1 MSTTTRFL
9 RVGPIDG
16 DMFILPE
23 GVALTRARQLSD
35 DLRAVI
41 YVADEATKDNVETFK
56 PADPFKPGDLVRLRL
71 TTTRGEWLEGVEP
84 GTEGTVLDE
93 EAVGYFPDSAY
104 VEFVTDLGKVVVLE
118 CAPQWL
124 ELVSRN
130 DGNLVVA
137 GV

>member
-1 MSTTTRFL
+1 MMSRHSS
-9 RVGPIDG
+9 R
-16 DMFILPE
+16 
-23 GVALTRARQLSD
+23 
-35 DLRAVI
+35 
-41 YVADEATKDNVETFK
+41 
-56 PADPFKPGDLVRLRL
+56 ADPFKAGDLVRLRL

-124 ELVSRN
+124 ELVSRS

-137 GV
+137 GA

>member
-1 MSTTTRFL
+1 VSTTIRFL

-23 GVALTRARQLSD
+23 GVAFTRARQLSD
-35 DLRAVI
+35 NLRAVI
-41 YVADEATKDNVETFK
+41 YVADAATKDNVEIFK

-71 TTTRGEWLEGVEP
+71 TEKRGEWLEGVEP

-93 EAVGYFPDSAY
+93 EGVGYFGDSLY

-124 ELVSRN
+124 ELVSRD

-137 GV
+137 GA